1 MWTGV
6 APAVT
11 IRLSRELDVS
21 IHLVQNIKL
30 ADMPAIDTNDRVRM
44 PRQPLAG
51 KRRKMADKILR
62 DALAVRPKLL
72 QSWLPSL
79 SFA

>member
-1 MWTGV
+1 
-6 APAVT
+6 
-11 IRLSRELDVS
+11 
-21 IHLVQNIKL
+21 
-30 ADMPAIDTNDRVRM
+30 MPAIDTNDRVRM

-51 KRRKMADKILR
+51 KRRKMAEKIFR